1 MEAIH
6 MSMKVELD
14 NLAEEISCLST
25 EQIVEFVLKVDD
37 YAMDLGLTK
46 ALVKSLKKVIKR
58 EEG

>member
-1 MEAIH
+1 MESIH

-14 NLAEEISCLST
+14 NLAEEIACLST

-37 YAMDLGLTK
+37 HAMDLGLTK